1 MITAFVA
8 VVILALVITLVVVI
22 AKDRGPGP
30 GEVAVA
36 YELAWD
42 RLDFE
47 SLYTLSGL
55 ELRDGLDRRGFITA
69 KRGAYAQQRDLGGL
83 VERVGI
89 DQVADSRDAAVA
101 IMSARGRRARSRAR
115 HRIPRQSASSTRD
128 GSTATRSTCHAMSS
142 VASGTASGG
151 APRFASATQRE
162 ATPNVRSPATAA
174 TAHHRHPERSG
185 SASDRRS
192 AGSRDQLMAS
202 TAASPSQ

>member
-1 MITAFVA
+1 VITAVVA

-83 VERVGI
+83 VGRVGI
-89 DQVADSRDAAVA
+89 DQVANSPDAAVA
-101 IMSARGRRARSRAR
+101 I
-115 HRIPRQSASSTRD
+115 TDVELLD
-128 GSTATRSTCHAMSS
+128 GSVVHNRVEMARRNGRWQV
-142 VASGTASGG
+142 VAYRLEPSAEDV
-151 APRFASATQRE
+151 PRAD
-162 ATPNVRSPATAA
+162 
-174 TAHHRHPERSG
+174 G
-185 SASDRRS
+185 
-192 AGSRDQLMAS
+192 
-202 TAASPSQ
+202 